1 MQMPRSVLND
11 HGGTSASESKDDD
24 DEAPCL
30 RLIRPMWR
38 KGPGRSFLL
47 KG

>member
-1 MQMPRSVLND
+1 MTTVEQVQP
-11 HGGTSASESKDDD
+11 SESKDDD

-38 KGPGRSFLL
+38 KGPGRSFLF